1 MQDGR
6 QDTGERG
13 SVGKSAAKIH
23 TLLAYIGAWLHE
35 TFPERQIYI
44 RSEGQ
49 VQFFSLGPLLQAT
62 LASCTVLFLGWV
74 AFSSVNV
81 IFKDR
86 IISAKEKRFHQM
98 QAAYEDR
105 VSGLQLSYDEV
116 NSALVASQDR
126 FRATAGELQAKQNAI
141 LRFLGRK
148 QQVDSALAASAT
160 NVLSTGDNKAQ
171 NKPVSQPVNLDS
183 DNYVLPEPP
192 KQTPQKT
199 RKASFL
205 NWGAVDRWAGAVF
218 GRSHKQALTP
228 QIVARHPALRQL
240 AAQTESVRRIGV
252 EETQLMVLAQGE
264 AASGV
269 RQIDSLLRRAGVN
282 AEQYIA
288 RVDAKRGMGGPEIP
302 LDPERAPGVS
312 DPAFQNAYGKA
323 YDTLD
328 QLNHYLAGFYH
339 IPLTTPVV
347 GGQFE
352 NSSPFGARTD
362 PITGRHAFH
371 PGIDFAGP
379 YGSLVRATAPGV
391 VSGAGMNG
399 AYGNMVEINHG
410 YGIRTKYG
418 HLAAIL
424 VHVGSRVEKGSPIGK
439 LGSTGR
445 STGPHVHYEVWY
457 DGSLRNPRNFIEAGR
472 YVLKQG

>member
-1 MQDGR
+1 MTQ
-6 QDTGERG
+6 
-13 SVGKSAAKIH
+13 
-23 TLLAYIGAWLHE
+23 TLVEYVRAWLHE

-44 RSEGQ
+44 RSEGH
-49 VQFFSLGPLLQAT
+49 VQFLSFGPLLQAV

-98 QAAYEDR
+98 QASYEDR
-105 VSGLQLSYDEV
+105 VAGLQLSYDEV

-126 FRATAGELQAKQNAI
+126 FKMTAGELEAKQNAI

-148 QQVDSALAASAT
+148 QQVDSALAGSAR
-160 NVLSTGDNKAQ
+160 NVLSSGDNNGSAG
-171 NKPVSQPVNLDS
+171 NGAPTNLDS
-183 DNYVLPEPP
+183 DNYVLPAPP
-192 KQTPQKT
+192 PSSAPAGQQPKV

-205 NWGAVDRWAGAVF
+205 NFGGTVDRWAGAFF
-218 GRSHKQALTP
+218 GHRRTQTITP
-228 QIVARHPALRQL
+228 ATVARHPALRQL
-240 AAQTESVRRIGV
+240 ASETDRVQRIGV

-264 AASGV
+264 AAGGV
-269 RQIDSLLRRAGVN
+269 RQIQTLLRRAGIS
-282 AEQYIA
+282 ADQYIA
-288 RVDAKRGMGGPEIP
+288 RVDARRGMGGPEIP
-302 LDPERAPGVS
+302 IDPDRAPGVS
-312 DPAFQNAYGKA
+312 DPTFQNAYGKA
-323 YDTLD
+323 YATLD
-328 QLNHYLAGFYH
+328 QLNQYLAGLYH

-347 GGQFE
+347 GSQFE

-362 PITGRHAFH
+362 PITGRYAFH
-371 PGIDFAGP
+371 PGMDFSGP
-379 YGSLVRATAPGV
+379 YGSLIRATAPGV
-391 VSGAGMNG
+391 VAGAGMNG
-399 AYGNMVEINHG
+399 AYGNMVDINHG
-410 YGIRTKYG
+410 YGIHTKYG

-424 VHVGSRVEKGSPIGK
+424 VHVGSRVEKGTPIGK

-457 DGSLRNPRNFIEAGR
+457 DGTLRNPRNFIEAGR